1 MSHQDPREVAQLFN
15 EIRQNLAT
23 RYGELIGVRD
33 LWLVMGFPSQEALQR
48 AYARGTIGLPIFEI
62 EHRRGRFALTTEVAS
77 WLVKSRQAA
86 TSNEGI
92 E

>member
-1 MSHQDPREVAQLFN
+1 MIDQDPREIAQLFN

-48 AYARGTIGLPIFEI
+48 AHARGTIGLPIFEI

-77 WLVKSRQAA
+77 WLVRSRQAA
-86 TSNEGI
+86 TSNEDI